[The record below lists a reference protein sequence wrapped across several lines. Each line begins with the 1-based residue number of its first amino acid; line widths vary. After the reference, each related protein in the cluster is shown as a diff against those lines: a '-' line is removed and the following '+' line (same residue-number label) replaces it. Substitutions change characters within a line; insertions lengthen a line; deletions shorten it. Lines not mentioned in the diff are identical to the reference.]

1 MPVVPTVQGRQVQ
14 SQGVSTS
21 GFSMQPQSD
30 LLGGM
35 AKVAEQYVGAFAE
48 AKQRANVAMAQDAS
62 LQLSQQA
69 SSLLNDPQKGLLNL
83 QGKNAIGKGMEYTT
97 AFDQA
102 AEQIGATLPD
112 DASRQSY
119 LQQAQQ
125 QRIQFT
131 TQAGRH
137 EVSQVNA
144 YEQGQFAATLTN
156 NAQSAAGLYGDNA
169 AYLSAN
175 KQTFDQIDQYG
186 VAHGWSDEQI
196 TAKKIEFKE
205 KVADNAL
212 SNWSNQNSIE
222 FIHSNGE
229 LSDTVSG
236 SKRATA
242 SPYGGEPETT
252 KGMKTQGNIDIYNRP
267 KVKNADGSVSTV
279 RTISIG
285 TDDGEV
291 LIPTVSD
298 SGKIMSDE
306 DAIAQYE
313 KTGKHLG
320 VFDNPDD
327 ATAYAE
333 TLHNQQEDYYIKGSQ
348 SNGAR
353 GIENNNPGNLE
364 FSRSN
369 PWEGQTGS
377 DGRFAKFETPEHGIR
392 ALGRNLIS
400 YQRQGYDTVSDIITR
415 WAPPEDN
422 NDTAAYIK
430 AVCDQIGAT
439 PDQKLDV
446 SNPDTLKKLSAAII
460 HHENGDQPF
469 SDQQLNAGASAALGL
484 MSLPTSQKRYT
495 GNAAFDAASPQAQA
509 SFLRQADQ
517 IRKQQQAEYRTN
529 IDGKVR
535 DATAAYMR
543 GVEFPDAPTQ
553 ENFIAAYGFRE
564 GNNRYTELRN
574 AQIAGQYIGSFR
586 TMPSSSITTYVEQ
599 LKPDTGET
607 GDGYAERAQMYDHVA
622 AAATKVISER
632 QNNPFNAAVDI
643 GVYKPIASNNPA
655 AITSEVANRFSAQEN
670 LRGLGINA
678 PLLSSE
684 EASALTQQVRGT
696 TNVDQTIGLLQSM
709 GQTLPPNAMR
719 MVATSIAPNSAA
731 TAYSALLLG
740 TPDNQYD
747 KKSGTI
753 AYSQFVGYK
762 PTMNKYDV
770 SKTILSGDQLLNPTK
785 QMKDAGIQPV
795 ALPSE
800 DKLKRA
806 FTDEVGNAFSNNPQ
820 AGQMSYSLFKAA
832 YAGIAY
838 QSGDSAMTRTD
849 AANSDVV
856 EKAAQ
861 MATGGV
867 YKGFNGGDVVM
878 PFGMDKSTFKD
889 RYTESAQSALTEA
902 GLNPNSQSNFTP
914 VNIGNNQYRMVSGSG
929 RWATDPKTGQ
939 PIVVRVAQ

>member
-14 SQGVSTS
+14 IQGVSTG
-21 GFSMQPQSD
+21 GFIAQPSSD
-30 LLGGM
+30 IYGGM
-35 AKVAEQYVGAFAE
+35 AELGEKYIGAFGE

-62 LQLSQQA
+62 LQLSQRA
-69 SSLLNDPQKGLLNL
+69 STLMNDPQMGLLNL
-83 QGKNAIGKGMEYTT
+83 QGKNAIGKGVEYTT

-102 AEQIGATLPD
+102 AEEISATLPD
-112 DASRQSY
+112 DAARQSFM
-119 LQQAQQ
+119 QQAQQ

-137 EVSQVNA
+137 EIGQVNA
-144 YEQGQFAATLTN
+144 YEEGQFQATLTN
-156 NAQSAAGLYGDNA
+156 TAQTAANMYGDNA

-175 KQTFDQIDQYG
+175 KQTFEQIDQYG
-186 VAHGWSDEQI
+186 IAHGWSDEQI
-196 TAKKIEFKE
+196 RAKKVEFKE

-222 FIHSNGE
+222 FIQSNGE
-229 LSDTVSG
+229 LSDTVTG
-236 SKRATA
+236 SRRASAGGA
-242 SPYGGEPETT
+242 SE
-252 KGMKTQGNIDIYNRP
+252 
-267 KVKNADGSVSTV
+267 
-279 RTISIG
+279 
-285 TDDGEV
+285 
-291 LIPTVSD
+291 
-298 SGKIMSDE
+298 
-306 DAIAQYE
+306 
-313 KTGKHLG
+313 
-320 VFDNPDD
+320 
-327 ATAYAE
+327 
-333 TLHNQQEDYYIKGSQ
+333 
-348 SNGAR
+348 GAR
-353 GIENNNPGNLE
+353 GIDNNNPGNLE
-364 FSRSN
+364 FSKSN

-430 AVCDQIGAT
+430 AVCAQVGVTA
-439 PDQKLDV
+439 DQKLDV

-460 HHENGDQPF
+460 NHENGNQPF
-469 SDQQLNAGASAALGL
+469 SDQQLNTGASAALGL
-484 MSLPTSQKRYT
+484 TSLPTSHKRYT

-564 GNNRYTELRN
+564 GNNRFTELKN

-586 TMPSSSITTYVEQ
+586 TMPTSSIETYVKQ

-607 GDGYAERAQMYDHVA
+607 GEGYAERAQMYDHVV
-622 AAATKVISER
+622 AAATKVITDR
-632 QNNPFNAAVDI
+632 KNNPFNAAVDI
-643 GVYKPIASNNPA
+643 GAYKPIASNNPQ
-655 AITSEVANRFSAQEN
+655 AISAEVANRYSSQEN
-670 LRGLGINA
+670 LRTLGINA
-678 PLLSSE
+678 PILSSE

-696 TNVDQTIGLLQSM
+696 TSVDQTIGLLQSM
-709 GQTLPPNAMR
+709 GQTLPPQAMR
-719 MVATSIAPNSAA
+719 MVASSIAPNSAA

-747 KKSGTI
+747 NRSPTI
-753 AYSQFVGYK
+753 SYDQFIGYK

-770 SKTILSGDQLLNPTK
+770 SKTILAGDQLLNPTK
-785 QMKDAGIQPV
+785 QMKEAGIQPV
-795 ALPSE
+795 VLPSE

-806 FTDEVGNAFSNNPQ
+806 FTDQVGNAFSNNPQ

-838 QSGDSAMTRTD
+838 QSGDAAMTRTD

-889 RYTESAQSALTEA
+889 RYTESAQSALKEA
-902 GLNPNSQSNFTP
+902 GLNPNAQSNFTP